1 MRCAR
6 GFTQLMLLSM
16 LLGAFGAAAQDR
28 PSVVIDPG
36 QARTYGV
43 AVQRFADTST
53 SPAAGRA
60 DAFREQIVR
69 GLEYSSVFRSIDV
82 KAFLGPATTASLDED
97 QGVVCSDW
105 SSIGADAL
113 VEGTLMND
121 GTQLA
126 VEFRAWDTT
135 RCSKLLRKRYTQP
148 AQAEIAPLAH
158 RIADDI
164 VAAFIGVRS
173 VSATE
178 IAFVSSR
185 SGHPEICVMNADGS
199 NARAATA
206 NKSINTFPNWSPS
219 GDSILYTSYRFANR
233 PLLFVSTRGRGKPG
247 RVLPRLGDRTGIYR
261 GVFAPTGPKLA
272 VVMSAG
278 EASEIFSVDLD
289 GSDLERLTNNRAI
302 DVSPSWSPDASRIAF
317 VSDRSGTPQ
326 VYVMN
331 ADGSD
336 QRRLTFQGSYNSNPA
351 WSPDGRWIAYETRL
365 DGQFDIWLIDPT
377 GATNVPLVSNPRNDE
392 GPTWAPNGRKL
403 AFSSTRRG
411 RADIYVIDLS
421 GDNLLRLTENAGDN
435 TNPAW
440 GPFPR

>member
-1 MRCAR
+1 MRRAR
-6 GFTQLMLLSM
+6 GLVPLVLLLVLAAS
-16 LLGAFGAAAQDR
+16 GAGAQDR

-36 QARTYGV
+36 QARSYGV
-43 AVQRFADTST
+43 AVQRFADGST
-53 SPAAGRA
+53 PPRAGRA
-60 DAFREQIVR
+60 DAFRDQIVR
-69 GLEYSSVFRSIDV
+69 GLEYSGVFRSIDE
-82 KAFLGPATTASLDED
+82 KAFLGPATTVSLDA
-97 QGVVCSDW
+97 GGGAVCSDW

-113 VEGTLMND
+113 VEGTLASD
-121 GTQLA
+121 ATQLT
-126 VEFRAWDTT
+126 VEFRVWDST
-135 RCSKLLRKRYTQP
+135 RCAKLLRKNYAQP
-148 AQAEIAPLAH
+148 ASADMAPLAR

-164 VAAFIGVRS
+164 VAAFTGVRG

-178 IAFVSSR
+178 IAFVSTR
-185 SGHPEICVMNADGS
+185 SGNQEICVMNADGS

-219 GDSILYTSYRFANR
+219 GESILYTSYRFANR
-233 PLLFVSTRGRGKPG
+233 PLLFITTRGRGKPG
-247 RVLPRLGDRTGIYR
+247 RVLSRVGDRAGIYR

-302 DVSPSWSPDASRIAF
+302 DVSPSWSPDASQIAF
-317 VSDRSGTPQ
+317 VSDRTGSPQ

>member
-1 MRCAR
+1 MRRAR
-6 GFTQLMLLSM
+6 WFAQLALLV
-16 LLGAFGAAAQDR
+16 LAGASRAGAEDR

-36 QARTYGV
+36 QARSYGV
-43 AVQRFADTST
+43 AVQRFADDSA
-53 SPAAGRA
+53 SAGARRA

-69 GLEYSSVFRSIDV
+69 GLEYSSVFRSIDA
-82 KAFLGPATTASLDED
+82 KAFLGPATTVSLDEAES
-97 QGVVCSDW
+97 VVCSDW

-113 VEGTLMND
+113 VEGTLRTD
-121 GTQLA
+121 TSQLV

-135 RCSKLLRKRYTQP
+135 RCTKLLRKRYTQP
-148 AQAEIAPLAH
+148 AQADVASLAR

-164 VAAFIGVRS
+164 VAAFIGVRG

-178 IAFVSSR
+178 IAFVSNR
-185 SGHPEICVMNADGS
+185 SGNQEISVMNADGS

-206 NKSINTFPNWSPS
+206 NRSINTFPSWSPS
-219 GDSILYTSYRFANR
+219 GESILYTSFRYANR
-233 PLLFVSTRGRGKPG
+233 PLLFVSTRGHGKPG
-247 RVLPRLGDRTGIYR
+247 RVLSRLGDRAGVYR

-272 VVMSAG
+272 VAMSAG
-278 EASEIFSVDLD
+278 EAAEIFSVSLD
-289 GSDLERLTNNRAI
+289 GKDLKRLTNNRAI
-302 DVSPSWSPDASRIAF
+302 DVSPTWSPDASRIAF
-317 VSDRSGTPQ
+317 VSDRSGSPQ
-326 VYVMN
+326 IYVMN
-331 ADGSD
+331 ADGGD

-365 DGQFDIWLIDPT
+365 EGQFDIWLIDPT
-377 GATNVPLVSNPRNDE
+377 GSTNVPLVSHPRSDE
-392 GPTWAPNGRKL
+392 GPSWAPNARKL

-435 TNPAW
+435 TNPSW

>member
-1 MRCAR
+1 M
-6 GFTQLMLLSM
+6 
-16 LLGAFGAAAQDR
+16 
-28 PSVVIDPG
+28 
-36 QARTYGV
+36 
-43 AVQRFADTST
+43 
-53 SPAAGRA
+53 
-60 DAFREQIVR
+60 
-69 GLEYSSVFRSIDV
+69 
-82 KAFLGPATTASLDED
+82 
-97 QGVVCSDW
+97 
-105 SSIGADAL
+105 
-113 VEGTLMND
+113 
-121 GTQLA
+121 
-126 VEFRAWDTT
+126 
-135 RCSKLLRKRYTQP
+135 
-148 AQAEIAPLAH
+148 APLAR

-164 VAAFIGVRS
+164 VAAFTGVRG

-185 SGHPEICVMNADGS
+185 GGNQEIYVMSADGS

-219 GDSILYTSYRFANR
+219 GESILYTSYRFANR
-233 PLLFVSTRGRGKPG
+233 PLLFITTRGRGKPG
-247 RVLPRLGDRTGIYR
+247 RVLSRVGDRAGIYR

-302 DVSPSWSPDASRIAF
+302 DVSPSWSPDGSHIAF
-317 VSDRSGTPQ
+317 VSDRTGSPQ

>member
-1 MRCAR
+1 MRRTRWFAP
-6 GFTQLMLLSM
+6 LALLV
-16 LLGAFGAAAQDR
+16 LAGASRAGAQDR

-36 QARTYGV
+36 EARSYGV
-43 AVQRFADTST
+43 AVQRFADDSA
-53 SPAAGRA
+53 SAGARRA

-69 GLEYSSVFRSIDV
+69 GLEYSSVFRSIDA
-82 KAFLGPATTASLDED
+82 KAFLGPATTVSLDE
-97 QGVVCSDW
+97 GESVVCSDW

-113 VEGTLMND
+113 VEGTLRSD
-121 GTQLA
+121 ALQFV

-135 RCSKLLRKRYTQP
+135 RCTKLLRKRYTQP
-148 AQAEIAPLAH
+148 AQADIAPLAR

-164 VAAFIGVRS
+164 VAAFIGVRG

-178 IAFVSSR
+178 IAFVSNR
-185 SGHPEICVMNADGS
+185 SGRPEICVMNADGS

-206 NKSINTFPNWSPS
+206 NRSINTFPNWSPS
-219 GDSILYTSYRFANR
+219 GESILYTSYRFANR

-247 RVLPRLGDRTGIYR
+247 RVLSRLGDRAGVYR

-278 EASEIFSVDLD
+278 EAAEIFSVSLD
-289 GSDLERLTNNRAI
+289 GKDLKRLTNNRVI
-302 DVSPSWSPDASRIAF
+302 DVSPTWSPDASRIAF
-317 VSDRSGTPQ
+317 VSDRSGSPQ
-326 VYVMN
+326 IYVMN

-365 DGQFDIWLIDPT
+365 EGQFDIWLIDPT
-377 GATNVPLVSNPRNDE
+377 GSTNVPLVSHPRSDE
-392 GPTWAPNGRKL
+392 APTWAPNGRKL

-421 GDNLLRLTENAGDN
+421 GDNLLRLTENAGNN
-435 TNPAW
+435 TNPSW